1 MASGN
6 GDLIARLYAEFGA
19 DNTKLKK
26 VLAESK
32 TDLGKMK
39 SSLSDTVR
47 ELTGFDAASI
57 GAAAAVGV
65 LAKGIQ
71 ISVSEAIKS
80 EKAHAQLVAVLKSTK
95 GAAGMTEESV
105 LALSS
110 KLSDLAGVD
119 DDVVTSASNMMLTFT
134 TISKE
139 IFPEVMQ
146 TVLDMST
153 ALGTDL
159 KGSVIQVGK
168 ALNNPI
174 IGMSALQEVGV
185 AFTNDQKKLIR
196 TLQESG
202 DIMGAQ
208 KVILNELSVEFGG
221 SAAAAAQTYEGKL
234 KAMNVALAEGAEA
247 IGNNFLPALTHIVN
261 DIKDVIT
268 WHARMDAVIAD
279 HVATVTNTSN
289 SYKEYAAEI
298 ERTRKIGLT
307 QLSLQEKIDYYF
319 FTTEK
324 RVKKYEEAIRI
335 MSEAEW
341 ENVNSKSADVGA
353 TIAQMDAYGNIIP
366 VIDTTTKSTSGL
378 GKAMQ
383 EASQS
388 GGKAMLDMKKM
399 ADDMQAGIVD
409 ATQGIMDAQKNWAEQ
424 TGGDVV
430 NALEKA
436 GLKGQDLRTAIGF
449 VDDEYQSSYGTQF
462 DYKEAVGDLAT
473 KYAEGKLSGD
483 DFKQGLKDIKA
494 EYMPLNDEIRTAN
507 ELLWQLQLKWQWL
520 QKNRN
525 LDMSINI
532 NQNGGL
538 PNIGGGTYSSG
549 GKAVF
554 GSESSDKVIYETGGE
569 SGGPSVN
576 VKPKKKGEA
585 IGYATGGSYVIPAG
599 YYENYPVGP
608 GRYASSGETV
618 KITPKG
624 KTSTEQTV
632 NLSVNIYGGMTDRAT
647 AEKYAR
653 YTANYLKQ
661 RL

>member
-1 MASGN
+1 MSKKIAS
-6 GDLIARLYAEFGA
+6 LFAEISA
-19 DNTKLKK
+19 DTTKLDKSLK
-26 VLAESK
+26 GTKSELKTFKQGLAEVVQA
-32 TDLGKMK
+32 TTGLDVA
-39 SSLSDTVR
+39 SL
-47 ELTGFDAASI
+47 A
-57 GAAAAVGV
+57 
-65 LAKGIQ
+65 
-71 ISVSEAIKS
+71 
-80 EKAHAQLVAVLKSTK
+80 
-95 GAAGMTEESV
+95 
-105 LALSS
+105 
-110 KLSDLAGVD
+110 
-119 DDVVTSASNMMLTFT
+119 
-134 TISKE
+134 
-139 IFPEVMQ
+139 
-146 TVLDMST
+146 
-153 ALGTDL
+153 
-159 KGSVIQVGK
+159 
-168 ALNNPI
+168 
-174 IGMSALQEVGV
+174 
-185 AFTNDQKKLIR
+185 
-196 TLQESG
+196 
-202 DIMGAQ
+202 
-208 KVILNELSVEFGG
+208 
-221 SAAAAAQTYEGKL
+221 SAAAIGVAIGALKTVGQELKKIVVDYSNYATQVEKFSRLTGISGEESSRLLQTADDFQVSVEQMGASLKWALQNGFVPTVENLAILADRYNSIKDPAERAAAMQKIFGRSWVEMTPLLEKGGDAIRANAKTIESGLIITDKAIEANKDYKRSIDTLTDSIESL
-234 KAMNVALAEGAEA
+234 KMIVGGQLVPIVTIGAKSLINYGEASKRAEKELGPLIGSNKTLVALYSIMLESAKAGIEA
-247 IGNNFLPALTHIVN
+247 RQTEAQ
-261 DIKDVIT
+261 
-268 WHARMDAVIAD
+268 
-279 HVATVTNTSN
+279 
-289 SYKEYAAEI
+289 
-298 ERTRKIGLT
+298 
-307 QLSLQEKIDYYF
+307 QL
-319 FTTEK
+319 
-324 RVKKYEEAIRI
+324 R
-335 MSEAEW
+335 
-341 ENVNSKSADVGA
+341 
-353 TIAQMDAYGNIIP
+353 QMPDAYFAVRDALNQTTP
-366 VIDTTTKSTSGL
+366 AIDETTVSTSGL

-549 GKAVF
+549 GNIT
-554 GSESSDKVIYETGGE
+554 GMDELQKVQAEAGA
-569 SGGPSVN
+569 SVN

-618 KITPKG
+618 TITEKG
-624 KTSTEQTV
+624 KSDAVQPI
-632 NLSVNIYGGMTDRAT
+632 NLSVTFTGSLTDRAT